1 MNRSLWKFFTSLR
14 LTVVCLAVGIVL
26 IFLGTW
32 AQKDEGLWN
41 AQTRW
46 FRSWFIFWG
55 PVPVFPG
62 GYLLGCT
69 LVTNLIA
76 AHIKRFT
83 WSVKKI
89 GIQLTHLGVILL
101 LLGQLATDMLSRE
114 SIISLREG
122 ESKNYSEAHMGA
134 ELIFATDVGNGN
146 EEIVSVPE
154 AIVAGKGEIT
164 PPKLPFVLRVQEYQP
179 NGDLLSSA
187 SLKQA
192 EGRLATALATL
203 EAEFSMPEGLV
214 AQAERAKEAEGRVN
228 VWTGAFEAVGERD
241 VKDIVAAARKVAANH
256 DQAVK
261 LCAELKTRFRSQML
275 AKFRQVDP
283 AMRLAAEQVAKNPSA
298 AAEPPPPASTQGD
311 GREVVAVPIP
321 ETNESDKRNIPYAV
335 VDLVQSG
342 QSLGTWL
349 LSPLLGPQE
358 ITVGGKT
365 YRAALRFERY
375 YLKSGDHPYAI
386 MLLKAT
392 HEVYQGTV
400 TADEPE
406 GIPKNFQSRV
416 RIDNPQTSESRE
428 VDIYMNN
435 PLRYGGLTF
444 YQYQM
449 GQEEMGAHANTST
462 LQVVRNPGWL
472 TPYFGCGLVALGMA
486 YQFLFHLL
494 GFIRKRSAAA
504 NVSKSLPPRLP
515 KPKRERAPVA

>member
-26 IFLGTW
+26 VFLGTW

-69 LVTNLIA
+69 LVANLVA
-76 AHIKRFT
+76 AHIKRFS
-83 WSVKKI
+83 WSAKKI

-114 SIISLREG
+114 SLMSFHEG
-122 ESKNYSEAHMGA
+122 ETKNYSEAHIGT
-134 ELIFATDVGNGN
+134 ELIFATDAGNGN
-146 EEIVSVPE
+146 DEIVSIPDDFI
-154 AIVAGKGEIT
+154 AQKRPIT
-164 PPKLPFVLRVQEYQP
+164 PPKLPFILRVQEFQP
-179 NGDLLSSA
+179 NGLIVSHA
-187 SLKQA
+187 SVKEAQ
-192 EGRLATALATL
+192 GRLTTALATV
-203 EAEFSMPEGLV
+203 EAEFAMPEGLV
-214 AQAERAKEAEGRVN
+214 AQAERAQENPGRVE
-228 VWTGAFEAVGERD
+228 VWTGALEAVGEHG

-256 DQAVK
+256 DQGVK
-261 LCAELKTRFRSQML
+261 LCTELKTRFRTQML
-275 AKFRQVDP
+275 ARFGQANP
-283 AMRLAAEQVAKNPSA
+283 AMRVAAERVTKNPGA
-298 AAEPPPPASTQGD
+298 AAADLTAASTQGD
-311 GREVVAVPIP
+311 GRAAMAVPIP
-321 ETNESDKRNIPYAV
+321 ETHDMENRNIPYAI

-349 LSPLLGPQE
+349 LSPLLEPQE
-358 ITVGGKT
+358 ITLGDKT

-375 YLKSGDHPYAI
+375 YQPFSLT
-386 MLLKAT
+386 LLKAK

-400 TADEPE
+400 TESNKE

-472 TPYFGCGLVALGMA
+472 TPYFGCALVALGMA

-494 GFIRKRSAAA
+494 GFIRKRSAAPEA
-504 NVSKSLPPRLP
+504 GEAVPPRRS
-515 KPKRERAPVA
+515 KPKRESAPVA